1 MASIFF
7 VIFRSVSRN
16 TAAFLLLAVMIVTF
30 PFASIADPAQ
40 LTITSANAKHTF
52 QVEVMRTAEDR
63 ARGLMFRRHLD
74 ADSGMLFDFLEPLT
88 ARMWM
93 KNTYI
98 PLDMLFI
105 REDGE
110 ITNIAKD
117 TVPQSTAV
125 LSSVGKVRFVL
136 ELNAGTTTRRG
147 IEPGDKVGL
156 QTLK

>member
-1 MASIFF
+1 
-7 VIFRSVSRN
+7 
-16 TAAFLLLAVMIVTF
+16 
-30 PFASIADPAQ
+30 
-40 LTITSANAKHTF
+40 
-52 QVEVMRTAEDR
+52 MRTAEER

-74 ADSGMLFDFLEPLT
+74 ADSGMLFDFREPLT

-117 TVPQSTAV
+117 TVPQSTTV
-125 LSSVGKVRFVL
+125 LSSAEKVRYVL

-147 IEPGDKVGL
+147 IEPGDKVRL
-156 QTLK
+156 PAVK